1 MLNFTLSLVNCRNLI
16 FGLGLLST
24 PFLVFAQETSKYIK
38 YIDSAEY
45 NTQDNPKRSLQ
56 YLDSIPNPVEKY
68 IEGHL
73 AEYYDTKAILDNR
86 LDNQAEI
93 YQNLLL
99 ALKYAEIEEKY
110 EIAGRTNIE
119 LFYNVFIIKKDSS
132 AFDYLDKARHY
143 FELIDDKYGLADVRQ
158 MYAYAEMRLK
168 NYETS
173 NGLLLEDMNYYK
185 SFKDD
190 SFYQLYA
197 LFLLSMNY
205 MYLDDLDNAHKYYNQ
220 LKTLKNDTTL
230 TDYLYNIH
238 AVTIDRMLA
247 EQHLKNNAQ
256 DSAFYYLESA
266 SEARDVMDNS
276 DVKNYFRTYADAYTS
291 IGDLNKANAYI
302 DSLNGFQKVLLEKTI
317 DANYNAS
324 KILLNTE
331 NDLETESKKK
341 QINKMLWILLL
352 VLFLSTITLFVF
364 KYKKLK
370 IAINGFLDK
379 LNDYNY
385 LKKNHEKLKV
395 KVKGFEQFI
404 EESKKDIKRISN
416 IDDAIIQRAE
426 IKNLYRNLHLHSST
440 LVGNGTDHLNLI
452 NDLNV
457 DFFNELS
464 QMHPELNESEII
476 ICYYLFAGFKNKEIA
491 AFLNTSIRSVESR
504 RYRIGKKLKIKDK
517 ELSLVAYLTETF
529 KGFS

>member
-1 MLNFTLSLVNCRNLI
+1 MNLNNYKSVI
-16 FGLGLLST
+16 FALCAFFI
-24 PFLVFAQETSKYIK
+24 PFIGTTQEISKYVK

-45 NTQDNPKRSLQ
+45 NTQDNPKLSLL
-56 YLDSIPNPVEKY
+56 YLDSIPKPVENY
-68 IEGHL
+68 IEGYL
-73 AEYYDTKAILDNR
+73 AEYYDTKAVLDNR
-86 LDNQAEI
+86 LDNQADI
-93 YQNLLL
+93 YQDLLL
-99 ALKYAEIEEKY
+99 ALKYAELEEKY

-119 LFYNVFIIKKDSS
+119 LFYNVFIIKRDSS
-132 AFDYLDKARHY
+132 AFDYLDKARYY
-143 FELIDDKYGLADVRQ
+143 FELIDDNYGLADVKQ

-173 NGLLLEDMNYYK
+173 NALLLEDMDYYQ

-205 MYLDDLDNAHKYYNQ
+205 MYLDDLGNAHKYYNE

-230 TDYLYNIH
+230 TNYLYNIH

-276 DVKNYFRTYADAYTS
+276 DVENYFRTYADVYTS
-291 IGDLNKANAYI
+291 VGDLEKANAYI
-302 DSLNGFQKVLLEKTI
+302 DSLNGFQKGLLKKTI
-317 DANYNAS
+317 DANYNS
-324 KILLNTE
+324 SRVLLNTE
-331 NDLETESKKK
+331 KELETESKKK
-341 QINKMLWILLL
+341 RINKSLWIILL
-352 VLFLSTITLFVF
+352 VLFVSLLTFFIV

-370 IAINGFLDK
+370 IAINGFLDR

-385 LKKNHEKLKV
+385 LKKNHEKLKA
-395 KVKGFEQFI
+395 KVQGFEKFI
-404 EESKKDIKRISN
+404 EESKREIKRISN
-416 IDDAIIQRAE
+416 IDDPKVQKEDIRT
-426 IKNLYRNLHLHSST
+426 LYRNIHLHSST

-452 NDLNV
+452 NELNI
-457 DFFNELS
+457 DFFNQLS

-476 ICYYLFAGFKNKEIA
+476 ICYYLFTGFKNKEIA
-491 AFLNTSIRSVESR
+491 VFLNTSIRSVESR
-504 RYRIGKKLKIKDK
+504 RYRIGKN
-517 ELSLVAYLTETF
+517 
-529 KGFS
+529 

>member
-1 MLNFTLSLVNCRNLI
+1 
-16 FGLGLLST
+16 
-24 PFLVFAQETSKYIK
+24 
-38 YIDSAEY
+38 
-45 NTQDNPKRSLQ
+45 
-56 YLDSIPNPVEKY
+56 
-68 IEGHL
+68 
-73 AEYYDTKAILDNR
+73 
-86 LDNQAEI
+86 
-93 YQNLLL
+93 
-99 ALKYAEIEEKY
+99 
-110 EIAGRTNIE
+110 
-119 LFYNVFIIKKDSS
+119 
-132 AFDYLDKARHY
+132 
-143 FELIDDKYGLADVRQ
+143 
-158 MYAYAEMRLK
+158 
-168 NYETS
+168 
-173 NGLLLEDMNYYK
+173 
-185 SFKDD
+185 
-190 SFYQLYA
+190 
-197 LFLLSMNY
+197 
-205 MYLDDLDNAHKYYNQ
+205 
-220 LKTLKNDTTL
+220 
-230 TDYLYNIH
+230 
-238 AVTIDRMLA
+238 
-247 EQHLKNNAQ
+247 
-256 DSAFYYLESA
+256 
-266 SEARDVMDNS
+266 MDNS